1 LKDGAAERDDV
12 YFVFVNTASFYT
24 DPRIKYLDTIYDKF
38 EKAALILSCD
48 AMIHGR
54 SDGETFGLSLGE
66 FAFYNKPIIT
76 TVSDEYNAHIEILKN
91 KAILYNTHDDT
102 LLTLLRNLRTRV
114 SCFMKM
120 NGGDVNGYAEY
131 TPENVMRAFNREFL
145 GIFKQDRNRID
156 TDIADE
162 IMQTITSATAT
173 TTSPTPT
180 TNSNQPIRVKMIC
193 NWCSSQQLCKEW
205 SNMCE
210 RNFKWKNIEIT
221 WTENRDEI
229 DYYVIINYPLREN
242 EYYVPEKTLVYQMEP
257 AVTDPSKPWGTKT
270 WGKWANPD
278 PKKFMHVN
286 SHDRHLNA
294 VQWLFRYPLNQLS
307 DSVNFKSCDKLDRIS
322 CILSKKN
329 SDEGHVLR
337 NKLLK
342 YIETESPRY
351 ANAPINELQS
361 FLNVFG
367 KSNFFQYRA
376 YIGKLPQ
383 DNPFYGIKSYKY
395 YFMCE
400 NNSEH
405 NYATEKIW
413 EPILCETLCFYWGCP
428 NLDDYIDSRAY
439 VRLDVADKEGSL
451 RIMEDAVKNDLWS
464 QRIPYIRA
472 AKEKILNELAFF
484 PKLQSFIDADA
495 AEQ

>member
-1 LKDGAAERDDV
+1 
-12 YFVFVNTASFYT
+12 
-24 DPRIKYLDTIYDKF
+24 
-38 EKAALILSCD
+38 
-48 AMIHGR
+48 
-54 SDGETFGLSLGE
+54 
-66 FAFYNKPIIT
+66 
-76 TVSDEYNAHIEILKN
+76 
-91 KAILYNTHDDT
+91 
-102 LLTLLRNLRTRV
+102 
-114 SCFMKM
+114 
-120 NGGDVNGYAEY
+120 
-131 TPENVMRAFNREFL
+131 
-145 GIFKQDRNRID
+145 
-156 TDIADE
+156 
-162 IMQTITSATAT
+162 
-173 TTSPTPT
+173 
-180 TNSNQPIRVKMIC
+180 
-193 NWCSSQQLCKEW
+193 
-205 SNMCE
+205 MCE

-229 DYYVIINYPLREN
+229 DYYVIINYPLNEN

-257 AVTDPSKPWGTKT
+257 AVKDPSKPWGTKM

-286 SHDRHLNA
+286 SHANHLNA

-329 SDEGHVLR
+329 SDEGHILR

-376 YIGKLPQ
+376 YVGKLPQ

-484 PKLQSFIDADA
+484 PKLQSFIDADT